1 MRWAVTVG
9 DHSHTPQVVVAS
21 RSLAY
26 YPLTPDTADRDIE
39 LGVSQVAGIHQARR

>member
-9 DHSHTPQVVVAS
+9 DESYTPQVVVAS

-26 YPLTPDTADRDIE
+26 YPLTPDTADLDIA
-39 LGVSQVAGIHQARR
+39 LRVSRVAGIHQARR